1 MTGNDVTRPEV
12 TGSDPEMTPF
22 DRKSPGSGGRRLI
35 SQVLAKFELLQ
46 GCNLQEVAVT
56 GMEMTSRDRK

>member
-22 DRKSPGSGGRRLI
+22 DRKSPGSGGRRPV
-35 SQVLAKFELLQ
+35 SQVFGAFELLQ
-46 GCNLQEVAVT
+46 GFNSQEVAVT
-56 GMEMTSRDRK
+56 